1 MLKFSASG
9 VTSNICFDT
18 MCSIRSKLTTLSQ
31 SQDLLLG
38 KMATSIKTKYDKYW
52 GSLDDNKL
60 LIVSVVLDPRFKL
73 DYVGEIYDDSMVE
86 EMGKGVKE
94 LLFRLYKVYS
104 ASDSTPSCNE
114 ASNDDQ
120 CHHERISKFLEF
132 KEKKGLLVRNEVD
145 RYLSDTC
152 ENPADDKFDMLHWWK
167 VNSTKYQMLS
177 RIVRDVFAIP
187 ASTMASSEAAF
198 SRRRCVLHQ
207 HWSSYTPNFVQALM
221 CSQNWLRS
229 PPSSTILVDD
239 DEVLIEDA
247 IFYKEIESEYYASR
261 RTTQPMDIDNL
272 MSDNEGLSNDEG
284 SDNEGLSDDEGV
296 FFWCVNILLSV

>member
-1 MLKFSASG
+1 
-9 VTSNICFDT
+9 
-18 MCSIRSKLTTLSQ
+18 
-31 SQDLLLG
+31 
-38 KMATSIKTKYDKYW
+38 
-52 GSLDDNKL
+52 
-60 LIVSVVLDPRFKL
+60 
-73 DYVGEIYDDSMVE
+73 
-86 EMGKGVKE
+86 
-94 LLFRLYKVYS
+94 
-104 ASDSTPSCNE
+104 
-114 ASNDDQ
+114 
-120 CHHERISKFLEF
+120 
-132 KEKKGLLVRNEVD
+132 
-145 RYLSDTC
+145 
-152 ENPADDKFDMLHWWK
+152 MLHWWK

-284 SDNEGLSDDEGV
+284 SDNEGLSDDED
-296 FFWCVNILLSV
+296 LSED